1 MLYARKLTMASNPDL
16 CSILEWDSAFFG
28 MTIARVNPNRL
39 DAQTIA
45 QVMNWCQEKRV
56 SCLYFLADSNHAE
69 TLRQAEKN
77 GFYLTDIRVTYEHSL
92 RGLEN
97 RYTTGPDIRMA
108 VPEDLP
114 VLRAMTGS
122 SYSDSR
128 FYYDGHFSQKS
139 CDRLYE
145 IWIEKSLS
153 GYAQAVLVKGAPGQ
167 PEGFVTCDTV
177 LREAKGKIGL
187 VGVSRSARGR
197 GVGQALVQASLQ
209 WFAKQE
215 MKSVQ
220 VVTQGRN
227 IPAQRLYQKCGF
239 LTEEVRFWYHCWF
252 GEK

>member
-1 MLYARKLTMASNPDL
+1 MLCARKLPMALNPDL

-39 DAQTIA
+39 DAQTVA
-45 QVMNWCQEKRV
+45 EVMDWCTKNKV
-56 SCLYFLADSNHAE
+56 ICLYFLADSNHAE

-77 GFYLTDIRVTYEHSL
+77 GFYLTDIRVTYKHHL
-92 RGLEN
+92 NGLED
-97 RYTTGPDIRMA
+97 RIALGPDIRMA

-114 VLRAMTGS
+114 ILRAMTNS
-122 SYSDSR
+122 SYRDSR
-128 FYYDGHFSQKS
+128 FYYDGHFSQES

-153 GYAQAVLVKGAPGQ
+153 GYAQAVLVKGTPDL
-167 PEGFVTCDTV
+167 PEGFVTCDTE
-177 LREAKGKIGL
+177 LPEAKGKIGL
-187 VGVSRSARGR
+187 VGVSRNARGH
-197 GVGQALVQASLQ
+197 GAGQALVQASLH
-209 WFAKQE
+209 WFAQQE

>member
-1 MLYARKLTMASNPDL
+1 MASNPEV

-39 DAQTIA
+39 DAQTVA
-45 QVMNWCQEKRV
+45 EVMDWCRDKQV
-56 SCLYFLADSNHAE
+56 SCLYFLADSNHVE

-97 RYTTGPDIRMA
+97 PHAPAPDIRMA

-114 VLRAMTGS
+114 ALRAMTDS
-122 SYSDSR
+122 SYRDSR
-128 FYYDGHFSQKS
+128 FYYDGHFSQES

-153 GYAQAVLVKGAPGQ
+153 GYAQAVLVMGAPGQ
-167 PEGFVTCDTV
+167 PEGFVTCDTIMP
-177 LREAKGKIGL
+177 EAKGKIGL
-187 VGVSRSARGR
+187 VGVSRSTRGR
-197 GVGQALVQASLQ
+197 GVGQALVQESLH
-209 WFAKQE
+209 WFAAQR

-227 IPAQRLYQKCGF
+227 IPAQRLYQKCRF
-239 LTEEVRFWYHCWF
+239 LTTEVRFWYHCWF
-252 GEK
+252 GKK